1 MASYRILLS
10 RLSTKNYQ
18 IVLYNGDWDD
28 VVPYHDT
35 VKAFD
40 TGNMQ
45 AALDN
50 FFLAIHSRYDI
61 EKPSVIRYIRKKLN
75 IINELK
81 KQNDVLTEN
90 IKKRDKFLM
99 KLAAEYVIMAKE
111 CEAANMKEAAI
122 KNYQKALE
130 LYPSLSEA
138 KKKMNKL
145 MKE

>member
-1 MASYRILLS
+1 
-10 RLSTKNYQ
+10 
-18 IVLYNGDWDD
+18 
-28 VVPYHDT
+28 
-35 VKAFD
+35 
-40 TGNMQ
+40 
-45 AALDN
+45 
-50 FFLAIHSRYDI
+50 
-61 EKPSVIRYIRKKLN
+61 
-75 IINELK
+75 
-81 KQNDVLTEN
+81 
-90 IKKRDKFLM
+90 M